1 MVMITPLLRWFAK
14 GLSYLMHPLV
24 LPVSSFLF
32 LSTLPG
38 YQSVQVAPFREM
50 LLLLVF
56 LFTFMVPVLL
66 MGILRSAGRVR
77 SFQMEERGERT
88 LPYLVTGIAYY
99 LAYRYFLRMG
109 LPSVYPLVL
118 LSATAMILLALIV
131 NLRWKVSIHM
141 MGVGGAL
148 GMLHGLAGRFPGEMF
163 APTVVLIALAGMLAF
178 SRLYLGSHRPE
189 EVYGGFLGGYM
200 LFLVTFSM
208 LA

>member
-1 MVMITPLLRWFAK
+1 MMTLLLKGFTR

-24 LPVSSFLF
+24 LPVCSFLF
-32 LSTLPG
+32 LTTLPG
-38 YQSVQVAPFREM
+38 YHAIQVAPFREM
-50 LLLLVF
+50 LLVLVF
-56 LFTFMVPVLL
+56 LFTFLIPVLL
-66 MGILRSAGRVR
+66 MGILRSAGRIR

-109 LPSVYPLVL
+109 LPSVYALVL
-118 LSATAMILLALIV
+118 LSATAMILVALIV

-148 GMLHGLAGRFPGEMF
+148 GMMHGLAGRFPGEMF
-163 APTVVLIALAGMLAF
+163 GPTVVLLVLAGLLAF
-178 SRLYLGSHRPE
+178 SRLYLGSHRQG
-189 EVYGGFLGGYM
+189 EVYGGFLAGYL

-208 LA
+208 LT